1 VERRRS
7 LEIVDQEARRLTHL
21 VENIL
26 LFSKSE
32 SGRRPPITPEPTDLA
47 AEVRRAVESFGP
59 LCRTRE
65 IDIRTEL
72 QDRIVVAVDR
82 GALRQVMVNLLDN
95 ALKYGPAGQRVT
107 VGVALFDETARVW
120 VDDEG
125 PGIPAAARDKV
136 FESFYR
142 LQRDIESRSS
152 GSGIGLAVVRQLAR
166 LHGGD
171 SRAEAAPGGGAR
183 IVVEFP
189 DAYLR
194 SETAADFAA
203 AS

>member
-65 IDIRTEL
+65 IDVRTEL

-152 GSGIGLAVVRQLAR
+152 GSGIGLAVVRQLAH

-194 SETAADFAA
+194 SEKSADFAA